1 MKKALIFSN
10 QGISVPTLAMEL
22 EVIDELRS
30 SGYEVHV
37 LTCNGC
43 LETCYFNPVHN
54 LLGCAICESR
64 SVHFHTRTAIPKTNR
79 HKLHEFREVAQL
91 SFPFFEDMHSLRTY
105 MYEGINIGRGVVSS
119 IVSLTRSN
127 YVSSHTHP
135 ELVEQQLRVSLQALF
150 NARLYIEM
158 LQPSRVMVYNGRFA
172 EVFPFVELCEQLGI
186 EYQTMEMEVNFT
198 HYNTYPNGLP
208 HSIRIF
214 QQQLEEVWKAADPQQ
229 REAEAIAWFQQ
240 CRSGHKLY
248 NSTFLEKMVK
258 GVLPE
263 GFDEK
268 RCNVAILNSS
278 DDEFVA
284 LSEWAPDLYE
294 NQNEAIEKILRQFE
308 NQPDF
313 HFYLRVHPNLRGI
326 DNPQTRGIAALT
338 FDNLTIIPAD
348 ASIDTYSLMDA
359 CDKVI
364 VFGSTTGIEAT
375 FWGNTSILL
384 APASYQY
391 LNCVYKPANWD
402 EAFSLIANRSL
413 PPIDRAATLPYAY
426 FIQHRGRPYKRFRW
440 GGKESSDFDGQ
451 RVRKVYPS
459 TLLYL
464 LRYLGKLPL
473 WFRSFRIL
481 NNRTMGLAD
490 MLKLKSQHILPKSI
504 DYH

>member
-1 MKKALIFSN
+1 M
-10 QGISVPTLAMEL
+10 PTLAMEL
-22 EVIDELRS
+22 EVIDELRA
-30 SGYEVHV
+30 SGFDVHV
-37 LTCNGC
+37 ITCNGC

-64 SVHFHTRTAIPKTNR
+64 STHFHNYTSIPNTNR
-79 HKLHEFREVAQL
+79 HRLHEFQEVAQMK
-91 SFPFFEDMHSLRTY
+91 FPRFEDMQSLRTY
-105 MYEGINIGRGVVSS
+105 NYEGVNIGRGVVSS

-127 YVSSHTHP
+127 DVNSLTHP

-150 NARLYIEM
+150 NAKLYIEM
-158 LQPSRVMVYNGRFA
+158 LKPERVLVYNGRFA
-172 EVFPFVELCEQLGI
+172 EVYPFVNLCEQLGI

-208 HSIRIF
+208 HSIIIF
-214 QQQLEEVWKAADPQQ
+214 QQQLEQVWKAADPKQ
-229 REAEAIAWFQQ
+229 REEEAIAWFHQ
-240 CRSGHKLY
+240 CRKGHKLY

-263 GFDEK
+263 NFDDQ
-268 RCNVAILNSS
+268 RCNIAILNSS

-284 LSEWAPDLYE
+284 LSEWAPDLYD

-308 NQPDF
+308 GQKDF

-326 DNPQTRGIAALT
+326 DNPQTRGIAALN

-348 ASIDTYSLMDA
+348 ATIDTYSLMDA

-375 FWGNTSILL
+375 FWGNISILL

-391 LNCVYKPANWD
+391 LNCVYKPSSW
-402 EAFSLIANRSL
+402 EETFSLIANRSL
-413 PPIDRAATLPYAY
+413 PAIDRSTTLPYAY
-426 FIQHRGRPYKRFRW
+426 FIQHRGRPYKRFHW
-440 GGKESSDFDGQ
+440 SGKDSSTFDGQ
-451 RVRKVYPS
+451 RVKKIYPS
-459 TLLYL
+459 AWLYL
-464 LRYLGKLPL
+464 VRYLSKLPL

-481 NNRTMGLAD
+481 NNRSMRLID